1 VKRGKLL
8 TIRVARADNRRPVTS
23 EFTFRWLAILQA
35 SKGEAVMNTR
45 HIVKMLSL
53 VVAAFLVASAVT
65 FAQAPNAVPPPPP
78 SVKVGQAAPD
88 FTANY
93 LAMENGRPAFK
104 PVKLSDFKGQKNVV
118 LAFFP
123 AAFSPG
129 CTSEMAKYQETSG
142 QFNSNNT
149 VILGMSVDSTWANA
163 AFADKLGV
171 KFNILSDAS
180 REISRSY
187 GVFDERGLVA
197 RRTTFVIDSKGAVQ
211 KIFQAQEALDP
222 AHSLEACALLK
233 ELK

>member
-1 VKRGKLL
+1 MSIRHLHLTASLAMAACLL
-8 TIRVARADNRRPVTS
+8 AAPSAR
-23 EFTFRWLAILQA
+23 
-35 SKGEAVMNTR
+35 
-45 HIVKMLSL
+45 
-53 VVAAFLVASAVT
+53 
-65 FAQAPNAVPPPPP
+65 AQAPNAAPPPPP
-78 SVKVGQAAPD
+78 SVKAGQPAPD

-93 LAMENGRPAFK
+93 LAMENGRPGFK
-104 PVKLSDFKGQKNVV
+104 SVKLSDYKGQKNVV

-129 CTSEMAKYQETSG
+129 CTNEMAKYQETSG
-142 QFNSNNT
+142 QFNTNNT

-180 REISRSY
+180 RDISKSY

-197 RRTTFVIDSKGAVQ
+197 RRTTFVIDTKGIVQ
-211 KIFQAQEALDP
+211 KVFMAQEALDP

-233 ELK
+233 EVK

>member
-1 VKRGKLL
+1 MKQRALGLL
-8 TIRVARADNRRPVTS
+8 VLGASVLVGTS
-23 EFTFRWLAILQA
+23 
-35 SKGEAVMNTR
+35 S
-45 HIVKMLSL
+45 
-53 VVAAFLVASAVT
+53 SA
-65 FAQAPNAVPPPPP
+65 QGPNAAPPPPP
-78 SVKVGQAAPD
+78 TVKVGQAAPD
-88 FTANY
+88 FTASY
-93 LAMENGRPAFK
+93 LAMENGRPGFK
-104 PVKLSDFKGQKNVV
+104 QVKLSEFKGQKNVV

-129 CTSEMAKYQETSG
+129 CTNEMAKYQETSG

-180 REISRSY
+180 RDISKSY

-197 RRTTFVIDSKGAVQ
+197 RRTTFIIDSKGIVQ
-211 KIFQAQEALDP
+211 KVFMAQEALDP

-233 ELK
+233 EVK